1 MKTVLTTMRAVALGL
16 GVVLLAVLTI
26 WFNDSRVAE
35 EGELLTH
42 LSVLLLGMIS
52 IAALFRGAWSFGLER
67 RLWLL
72 ISGAFIYLALDD
84 YLRIHERIDKRIHK
98 IFQIQETKFTDMLD
112 GVIVLLYG
120 VAAFA
125 LVAVFRH
132 IMRQYPGLFGYLGI
146 AFLFLAFM
154 ILRDLTEN
162 LFFDNKFVEEASK
175 VLSEYF
181 FLLAF
186 VMPTRRDGALLN

>member
-1 MKTVLTTMRAVALGL
+1 MAVTLGL
-16 GVVLLAVLTI
+16 GMVVLAVLTI
-26 WFNDSRVAE
+26 WFNDRQVAR

-52 IAALFRGAWSFGLER
+52 IAALFRGAWSFGWER

-72 ISGAFIYLALDD
+72 ISSAFIYLALDD
-84 YLRIHERIDKRIHK
+84 YLLIHEQIDKRIHK
-98 IFQIQETKFTDMLD
+98 IFQIQETVFTDMLD

-132 IMRQYPGLFGYLGI
+132 IMRQYPGSFTYLGI
-146 AFLFLAFM
+146 AFSLLFLM
-154 ILRDLTEN
+154 ILLDLVEDV
-162 LFFDNKFVEEASK
+162 FFKNPYLEESCK

-186 VMPTRRDGALLN
+186 VMPARRDGALLN